1 MIRVM
6 VPLAAIDTGKVL
18 MGLFGGLALFLF
30 GLGLMTDAVK
40 AVAGGSMRV
49 LLARLTGNRFTAAFS
64 GAFVT
69 AVIQSSSVTTVLLVG
84 FISAGLMTLQQSI
97 GVIMGANV
105 GSTVTAQ
112 VIAFKV
118 TDYALLMVAL
128 GFAVRFITRRE
139 RPVLYG
145 TAVLGMGLLFLGMHL
160 MSQATHPLRTHQPFI
175 DLMQSMNNPVRAIL
189 VGTVFTALVQSSAAT
204 TGIVI
209 VLASQGL
216 VTLEAGIALALGAN
230 IGTCATA
237 LLAAIGKPREA
248 VRAAVA
254 HVLFNVLGVILWVGL
269 IGVLADFVRSL
280 GGDVPRQIANAHTS
294 FNLANTLLFLPF
306 TGVLATLVRRLVPE
320 QKGRK
325 RDPGKPLYLED
336 AALAA
341 PELAL
346 VNARIEIGR
355 LGALTGKMLDDTLP
369 VVLVGEQ
376 PDLERLG
383 RRGDDVERLYQAVV
397 DYLSRLS
404 RQPLTL
410 KQTERLTANTAIAN
424 HIQNVALTIE
434 TNFLSIARERIQKGV
449 KVSEETK
456 RQLLPLFDLVRAAF
470 ETAIEALEREDAP
483 RAESVARV
491 APTVDRLSAIAKR
504 HLLERLGADEP
515 NRTWTFRLE
524 SDIVENLKRV
534 YYFSKRIALAVKGIC
549 EAARRMP

>member
-1 MIRVM
+1 MI
-6 VPLAAIDTGKVL
+6 
-18 MGLFGGLALFLF
+18 FLF

-49 LLARLTGNRFTAAFS
+49 LLARLTGNRFKAAFS

-84 FISAGLMTLQQSI
+84 FISAGLMTLEQSI

-118 TDYALLMVAL
+118 TDYALAMVAI

-145 TAVLGMGLLFLGMHL
+145 TALLGMGLLFLGMHL
-160 MSQATHPLRTHQPFI
+160 MSQATVPLRTYQPFL
-175 DLMQSMNNPVRAIL
+175 DLMRSMENPLTAIL

-237 LLAAIGKPREA
+237 LLAAIGKPRDA

-254 HVLFNVLGVILWVGL
+254 HILFNLLGVAVWIGL
-269 IGVLADFVRSL
+269 IGLLADIVQSL
-280 GGDVPRQIANAHTS
+280 GGDVPRQIANAHTF
-294 FNLANTLLFLPF
+294 FNLANALLFIPF
-306 TGVLATLVRRLVPE
+306 TGPLAALVRRLVPE
-320 QKGRK
+320 QKGKK
-325 RDPGKPLYLED
+325 RDPAKPLYLDE
-336 AALAA
+336 AIIAA

-355 LGALTGKMLDDTLP
+355 LGGLAGEMLDHLLP
-369 VVLVGEQ
+369 VVLKGEEPALKRMSEQ
-376 PDLERLG
+376 G
-383 RRGDDVERLYQAVV
+383 AGVERLYQEIM
-397 DYLSRLS
+397 DYLGKLS
-404 RQPLTL
+404 RSGLTL
-410 KQTERLTANTAIAN
+410 MQTDRLTTCTAIAN

-434 TNFLSIARERIQKGV
+434 TNFLAIGRERLEKGV
-449 KVSEETK
+449 RVSEAT
-456 RQLLPLFDLVRAAF
+456 RRRLLPLNDLVGAAF
-470 ETAIEALEREDAP
+470 KTAIDALDREDPRRSQSVVALAP
-483 RAESVARV
+483 Q
-491 APTVDRLSAIAKR
+491 VDRLSGEAKR
-504 HLLERLGADEP
+504 HLLERLSAPEP
-515 NRTWTFRLE
+515 NRTWTFRVE
-524 SDIVENLKRV
+524 SDIVENLKRL
-534 YYFSKRIALAVKGIC
+534 YYFSKRIAIAVTGFC
-549 EAARRMP
+549 EAGVNGPTP